1 MRISEI
7 LSKERLRKIYEDITR
22 RGFLKGLGAAI
33 GTGAAGYAGYKAYDN
48 LTKKPVPHPPLHPK
62 PKPVPP
68 PKPQKFVPY
77 EYKDELI
84 QWCKENG
91 ITSNVDLANFFG
103 QIYVETSKWTRA
115 EENLNYTTPAVL
127 FKTFSSK
134 FKKLSD
140 TEPYISNPE
149 ALANYVYANR
159 NGNGDVKSGD
169 GWKYR
174 GRGFIHLTGRE
185 LYQKAGRAVHP
196 ENPNIYINNPD
207 LLSTNP
213 KESALASIWY
223 FKSKVGLGKTAAQ
236 TTRRVN
242 PAGLK
247 SRERSKATQDYRKK
261 FKNDKY
267 NGGGAL

>member
-7 LSKERLRKIYEDITR
+7 LSKEKLKQLYEDLTR
-22 RGFLKGLGAAI
+22 RGFLGALGLGAL
-33 GTGAAGYAGYKAYDN
+33 GAGGYAAYN
-48 LTKKPVPHPPLHPK
+48 KLNKEPEPPKKPQPQPQPVVVKPVP
-62 PKPVPP
+62 
-68 PKPQKFVPY
+68 KFVPL

-84 QWCKENG
+84 VWAKENG
-91 ITSNVDLANFFG
+91 LTTDRDLANFFG

-115 EENLNYTTPAVL
+115 EENLNYKTPAIIY
-127 FKTFSSK
+127 KTFTSK
-134 FKKLSD
+134 FKNVAETQK
-140 TEPYISNPE
+140 YVNNPE

-159 NGNGDVKSGD
+159 NGNGDVNSGD

-185 LYQKAGRAVHP
+185 LYQKAGKAVHP

-223 FKSKVGLGKTAAQ
+223 FKVKVGLGKTVAQ
-236 TTRRVN
+236 TTRKVN

-247 SRERSKATQDYRKK
+247 SRERYSATQDYRKQ
-261 FKNDKY
+261 FKKDK
-267 NGGGAL
+267 